1 MAKAPVRVREL
12 DERLVPSPCPASVCS
27 LGVRRHGPGQPAH
40 LSDPDQASGE
50 DGPAASGA
58 SASPASQRLARD
70 LDRIGLLHLPG
81 GQPCGGCPPPCDFFP
96 SNPSWAPCQAW
107 T

>member
-1 MAKAPVRVREL
+1 MRDTSPAPTK
-12 DERLVPSPCPASVCS
+12 RLVPSPCPASVCS
-27 LGVRRHGPGQPAH
+27 LGVRRHVPSQPAH
-40 LSDPDQASGE
+40 LSDPDQASGK
-50 DGPAASGA
+50 DGQAASGA

-81 GQPCGGCPPPCDFFP
+81 GQPAGGARRGVRFLSLEPLLGPLP
-96 SNPSWAPCQAW
+96 SLDM